1 MSGSEQIDLD
11 SIMSEALL
19 ERESKNEDFD
29 VDEFVKEL
37 ESDDG
42 QNEEVEEVE
51 ERRSKE
57 TRIRSLFRHSKYGIL
72 LIGAHKGKEIEVK
85 YYIPGKLELEV
96 GVNEEIISKEELKN
110 GQVVNECVVLSKI
123 DKNRYLGHCRK
134 VAFLDEKDVMFDGD
148 VVEIIRGPL
157 FGMQGSIRNIHKTRV
172 GIIVDGLP
180 LTVETDQ
187 IFYKDLLLKN
197 GKYFH
202 VIHIDLDNDNY
213 VIDGVELGGKEIV
226 RITLNDVSEMVS
238 GFKLGKEIEKFDVET
253 QEDDGYSLRDSVS
266 SEIGSDGEM
275 DSDDSKSQS
284 SLDIT
289 DDLDSNSVLG
299 EDDVLEKSTFRD
311 IERTSRIFSGWT
323 KDQKRYLDLI
333 KKLLKNIKKND
344 DILNV
349 FALID
354 KIESI
359 LNSFDKE
366 IEKSGENFDIYSSSI
381 DLQMVIACCVAYDL
395 VNMGEFGFS
404 NFTNYINSL
413 YSAGYFSGSVV
424 SSVLVELPEVFV
436 CNELKRTK
444 IAFERVK
451 MLMLC
456 FNRLIQEMLG
466 INIDF
471 DIRRESSTLE
481 YEKVIRKEKIHDKR
495 GFILPEDVINDI
507 NIDVSKKILWS
518 PIYIDRINKWRKRIV
533 EKVNTSS
540 GITKRVYDFIEK
552 NIEMSPI
559 VLLKLRD
566 QVKLFLLNK
575 NDKLLSECGG
585 KNVCENEKMMSEVN
599 IILQDV
605 SNGSINISELD
616 YELLHKYVRMNDFVK
631 KFFQDIAVFITYNKS
646 KKEQRLEQVRLE
658 KERTLEKR
666 KSIQVESI
674 TREKITNI
682 LKNKLNEKFDEMC
695 LDNSCKMRELMDKVR
710 RVLRT
715 QEQMLLEKAEVEL
728 LRQFVDDYG
737 EIYPVIE
744 KKKIP
749 KIILRLSKKE

>member
-1 MSGSEQIDLD
+1 MSESEQIDLD

-42 QNEEVEEVE
+42 QNEEVE

-226 RITLNDVSEMVS
+226 RITLDDVSEMVS
-238 GFKLGKEIEKFDVET
+238 GFKLGKEIEKFDVEI
-253 QEDDGYSLRDSVS
+253 QEDDGYSLRDSDSVS
-266 SEIGSDGEM
+266 SNSDGEM
-275 DSDDSKSQS
+275 DSDDNKSQS

-311 IERTSRIFSGWT
+311 LERTSRVFSGWT
-323 KDQKRYLDLI
+323 KEQKRYLDLI

-349 FALID
+349 FGLID

-366 IEKSGENFDIYSSSI
+366 IERSGENFDIYSSSI

-585 KNVCENEKMMSEVN
+585 KKVCENEKMMSEVN

>member
-585 KNVCENEKMMSEVN
+585 KKVCENEKMMSEVN

-715 QEQMLLEKAEVEL
+715 QEQMLLEKTEVEL